1 MILAAVWRKKIRLE
15 CLAMGDLRAISSVE
29 VLFIV
34 SVIVW
39 SVSLSCSVEGGLMV
53 PCSLTLK
60 EVCDSGLV

>member
-1 MILAAVWRKKIRLE
+1 
-15 CLAMGDLRAISSVE
+15 MGDLRAISSVE